1 MSRAVNSFTG
11 TLIDADDLEEYPDDL
26 MDARMT
32 SDYFTMFWHDRW
44 LNSTLHLT
52 AGMDVQGAALNL
64 FFIARK
70 QNPIGSLPDDD
81 AILAKLLR
89 LPLDVWQDLRARSVG
104 PLHRWRRMRAG
115 DQIVLGHP
123 VVIDVAR
130 DAMHRRAAN
139 QASSEEKAIYAR
151 QKRLRELMSLMKC
164 SKAMI
169 DDAFLVE
176 RLDHWLLENHR
187 GQRRMPQFEQSMR
200 RALMH
205 AGKEGW
211 INGFSGN

>member
-1 MSRAVNSFTG
+1 
-11 TLIDADDLEEYPDDL
+11 
-26 MDARMT
+26 
-32 SDYFTMFWHDRW
+32 
-44 LNSTLHLT
+44 
-52 AGMDVQGAALNL
+52 
-64 FFIARK
+64 
-70 QNPIGSLPDDD
+70 
-81 AILAKLLR
+81 LLR

-151 QKRLRELMSLMKC
+151 QKRLRELMALMKC